1 MTALLFSMAVFLIAL
16 GPLTLSLVNYGI
28 ALIFAVIT
36 VQQVWDKE
44 DIVPNSDDK
53 NVPKS
58 DEKSEN
64 EEKEKDTEKANNQ
77 NESDE
82 KTQEDKCE
90 ENVSDKTS
98 ESSEMEDAVEN
109 CDPCNESTIFNV
121 FKRFRDK
128 MTYTENL

>member
-1 MTALLFSMAVFLIAL
+1 MAVFLIAL

-36 VQQVWDKE
+36 VQQVCDKE
-44 DIVPNSDDK
+44 EIVPNSDETS
-53 NVPKS
+53 VS
-58 DEKSEN
+58 KSE
-64 EEKEKDTEKANNQ
+64 EKRETDEKEKDTEKANNQ

-109 CDPCNESTIFNV
+109 CDPCSESTIFNV
-121 FKRFRDK
+121 FKRLRDK